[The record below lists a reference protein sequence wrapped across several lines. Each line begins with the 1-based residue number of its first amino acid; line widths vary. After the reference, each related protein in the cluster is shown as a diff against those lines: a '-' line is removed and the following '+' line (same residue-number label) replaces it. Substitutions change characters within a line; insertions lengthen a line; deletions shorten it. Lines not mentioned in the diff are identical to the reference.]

1 MSFKEFRK
9 KIKACKKEIKTSKNE
24 NKLCKICDFKHNNN
38 DPFYF
43 NCKSPEKV
51 KCLIITEQPRKREDQ
66 LNFSEDSVKNDL
78 KNPDN
83 IRSDTIKW
91 ISENFKPLF
100 SYSIINE
107 SGVYYWTHH
116 TKCPS
121 QIRKHCSKCFNK
133 WFKENEELKL
143 FTNLTTIISIGAVA
157 YKGIVSISDNPNDH
171 TFYDYFWNEIEIN
184 VKKKILEDEL
194 KIKIGNKDYTFLAL
208 PHPSCKSPLSHLLIR
223 FKFLIDWIKNEL

>member
-66 LNFSEDSVKNDL
+66 LNFSEVSVIDDL
-78 KNPDN
+78 TNPDN

-91 ISENFKPLF
+91 ISENFEPLL
-100 SYSIINE
+100 SNSIINE

-121 QIRKHCSKCFNK
+121 HISEHCPKCFKK
-133 WFKENEELKL
+133 WFKEELKI
-143 FTNLTTIISIGAVA
+143 FKNLSAIISIGAVA
-157 YKGIVSISDNPNDH
+157 FNGIVSISEKNKLDKSYNYLGKEIQMMIKDKSSEYDLNITIDGND
-171 TFYDYFWNEIEIN
+171 YS
-184 VKKKILEDEL
+184 L
-194 KIKIGNKDYTFLAL
+194 LAL
-208 PHPSCKSPLSHLLIR
+208 PHPSGVNPLSYLLHI
-223 FKFLIDWIKNEL
+223 FNPLIDWIKNEL